1 MAESILSIRNL
12 GVHFKVPEGI
22 VNAVTDVSIDIY
34 SGETMGIVGE
44 SGAGKSITFLS
55 TLGLV
60 PSPGRITGGE
70 VLLQGEN
77 LLSVSKRRLRQ
88 IRGKEIAIVFQ
99 DPMTSLNPVIKIG
112 RQIYEA
118 LMAHDPNLSTSDARK
133 RGIELLGMV
142 GVPSPESRFDQY
154 PHEFSGGMRQRAMIA
169 MAIAN
174 RPQLLI
180 ADEPTTALDVTI
192 QAQVLEL
199 LHVVQKE
206 TNSAMALITHNLG
219 LIAELADHVTVMYGG
234 RLVETGDVNTIF
246 HDARHPYTL
255 GLMACLP
262 RLEGAAELLPI
273 PGHPPSLINLPAGC
287 AFRPRCEL
295 ARGRERC
302 YKERP
307 PLYHLDGGHRS
318 ACHFHHD
325 MAEFR
330 KSMGKKVAMN
340 LN

>member
-1 MAESILSIRNL
+1 MAEPILSICNL

-22 VNAVTDVSIDIY
+22 VNAVNNVSIDIY
-34 SGETMGIVGE
+34 SGETMGVVGE
-44 SGAGKSITFLS
+44 SGAGKSMTFLS
-55 TLGLV
+55 TLGLI
-60 PSPGRITGGE
+60 PFPGQITGGE

-77 LLSVSKRRLRQ
+77 LLKLSKKRLRQ
-88 IRGKEIAIVFQ
+88 IRGKDVAVVFQ

-112 RQIYEA
+112 RQIVEA
-118 LMAHDPNLSTSDARK
+118 LMAHDPNLSGSDARK
-133 RGIELLGMV
+133 RGIELLSMV
-142 GVPSPESRFDQY
+142 GVPSPETRFDQY

-174 RPQLLI
+174 RPKLLI

-219 LIAELADHVTVMYGG
+219 LIAELADRVTVMYGG
-234 RLVETGDVNTIF
+234 RVVETGDVYTIF

-262 RLEGAAELLPI
+262 RLEGTADLIPI
-273 PGHPPSLINLPAGC
+273 PGRPPSLINLPAGC
-287 AFRPRCEL
+287 AFRPRCQL
-295 ARGRERC
+295 SGGRQRC
-302 YKERP
+302 YQESP
-307 PLYHLDGGHRS
+307 PLYHLDGGHRA
-318 ACHFHHD
+318 ACHFHHE
-325 MAEFR
+325 MAAFR
-330 KSMGKKVAMN
+330 KRMGKEVAIDFN
-340 LN
+340 

>member
-1 MAESILSIRNL
+1 MAEPVLSIRNL

-22 VNAVTDVSIDIY
+22 VNAVTDVSIDIF

-44 SGAGKSITFLS
+44 SGAGKSVTFLS
-55 TLGLV
+55 TLGLI

-99 DPMTSLNPVIKIG
+99 DPMTSLNPVINIG

-118 LMAHDPNLSTSDARK
+118 LTAHDPNLSTTDARK

-142 GVPSPESRFDQY
+142 GVPSPETRFDQY

-174 RPQLLI
+174 QPKLLI

-219 LIAELADHVTVMYGG
+219 LIAELADRVTVMYGG
-234 RLVETGDVNTIF
+234 RIAESGRAEAVFENPK
-246 HDARHPYTL
+246 HPYTQ
-255 GLMACLP
+255 GLLASIPNIKLDQPELKTMP
-262 RLEGAAELLPI
+262 GA
-273 PGHPPSLINLPAGC
+273 PPDLVNPPAGC
-287 AFRPRCEL
+287 VFHPRCL
-295 ARGRERC
+295 HARAICRRESPKVIREDDHLTMC
-302 YKERP
+302 W
-307 PLYHLDGGHRS
+307 LYD
-318 ACHFHHD
+318 
-325 MAEFR
+325 
-330 KSMGKKVAMN
+330 
-340 LN
+340 

>member
-1 MAESILSIRNL
+1 
-12 GVHFKVPEGI
+12 
-22 VNAVTDVSIDIY
+22 
-34 SGETMGIVGE
+34 MGIVGE
-44 SGAGKSITFLS
+44 SGAGKSVTFLS

-77 LLSVSKRRLRQ
+77 LLSLSKKRLRQ
-88 IRGKEIAIVFQ
+88 IRGKEIAVVFQ

-118 LMAHDPNLSTSDARK
+118 LMAHDPNLSTTDARK

-302 YKERP
+302 YKERAT
-307 PLYHLDGGHRS
+307 YSHSER
-318 ACHFHHD
+318 
-325 MAEFR
+325 
-330 KSMGKKVAMN
+330 
-340 LN
+340 

>member
-1 MAESILSIRNL
+1 MAEPILSIRNL

-44 SGAGKSITFLS
+44 SGAGKSVTFLS
-55 TLGLV
+55 TLGLI
-60 PSPGRITGGE
+60 PSPGRVTGGE
-70 VLLQGEN
+70 IRLQGEN
-77 LLSVSKRRLRQ
+77 LLSLSKKRLRQ
-88 IRGKEIAIVFQ
+88 IRGKEIAVVFQ

-112 RQIYEA
+112 KQITEA
-118 LMAHDPNLSTSDARK
+118 LTAHDPDISTTHARK

-142 GVPSPESRFDQY
+142 GVPSPETRFDQY

-174 RPQLLI
+174 RPKLLI

-199 LHVVQKE
+199 LHLVQKE

-219 LIAELADHVTVMYGG
+219 LIAELADRVTVMYGG
-234 RLVETGDVNTIF
+234 RLIETGDVNTIF

-262 RLEGAAELLPI
+262 RLEGTADLIPI
-273 PGHPPSLINLPAGC
+273 PGRPPSLINLPVGC
-287 AFRPRCEL
+287 AFRPRCQL
-295 ARGRERC
+295 TQGRQRC
-302 YKERP
+302 YNEQP
-307 PLYHLDGGHRS
+307 PLYHMDADHRS

-325 MAEFR
+325 TATFR
-330 KSMGKKVAMN
+330 KNMGKNVAMD
-340 LN
+340 LR